1 MDEADSKVAAS
12 QKLAH
17 FSDKKDL
24 VKALD
29 TTNAE
34 LLYIGTSL
42 CSFPHDFSNI
52 HGATIANLLALH
64 GAVLY
69 S

>member
-1 MDEADSKVAAS
+1 MDEADSKAAAS

-34 LLYIGTSL
+34 LLYIGTSSL
-42 CSFPHDFSNI
+42 CSFFRPLFFACMEQPLQTRVSWS
-52 HGATIANLLALH
+52 G
-64 GAVLY
+64 